1 MLLFSDTYIAPLGI
15 HAMFIFRVLT
25 LLCALSA
32 LKCQAELVHIF
43 SVGNSLSVDLRSQGG
58 VELLSRD
65 EARPILHDYHIKCGS
80 SLTSIVANPTSTC
93 VPPLRWGLYQ
103 DAFRNTR
110 LDAVTFQPFQGA
122 KIRDEIQSILTLAH
136 QLRSNPINANTKI
149 LIYATAPYQSE
160 GPFLQSWNRNGLD
173 LDSPFQSSKQ
183 SFDLILS
190 EVRTQIPDAQIL
202 PAVHIMAAIA
212 EQMENT
218 PDAIPGLASPS
229 QFYRDDIHGSNV
241 GRFIEG
247 IALFSSV
254 YEKSS
259 EGLPLNWAYQLPDYG
274 HTLTNPDGILE
285 VQKTAWN
292 VSKMYGGSSV
302 PEPSSLSLVA
312 LATIAL
318 ANKPLRRFA
327 RLILAQSK

>member
-318 ANKPLRRFA
+318 ANKPLRKFA